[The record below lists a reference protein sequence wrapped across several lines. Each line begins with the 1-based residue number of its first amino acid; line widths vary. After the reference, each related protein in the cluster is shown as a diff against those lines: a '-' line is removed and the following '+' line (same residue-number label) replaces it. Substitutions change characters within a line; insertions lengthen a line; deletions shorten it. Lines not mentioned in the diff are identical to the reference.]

1 MKLWIQSSAALLA
14 ILQYV
19 LRPLP
24 VAAAAAVEEALGTI
38 EPPAGTALYQE
49 KSGQEIG
56 IIFFISVMIK
66 VFTIGVGVYA
76 AFNIILAAF
85 FFFNFSG
92 DANGTQKAR
101 DQFLQSIIGLLIIAL
116 SYTLTGIVSLVF
128 FGDPAFILNPTIQ

>member
-1 MKLWIQSSAALLA
+1 MKLWIQGSAALFA
-14 ILQYV
+14 VLQFL

-24 VAAAAAVEEALGTI
+24 ARAAAAVEEALGTI
-38 EPPAGTALYQE
+38 EPPVGTALYQE

-56 IIFFISVMIK
+56 IIFFISIMIK
-66 VFTIGVGVYA
+66 IFTIAVGVYA

-92 DANGTQKAR
+92 DSNGTQKAR

-128 FGDPAFILNPTIQ
+128 FGDPAFILNPKIQ